1 MESLF
6 PYVLTSLSSL
16 ISITLTT
23 YLSPIHTTYRP
34 HQREYSSVNDIPPA
48 LLVLSLV
55 FSYFLACIR
64 QILVILLSLWHAL
77 LFSILTYVPR
87 LHTYN
92 TVRVLSDPITSYYY
106 DMYY

>member
-1 MESLF
+1 MSYYNKKLSMESLF

-48 LLVLSLV
+48 LLVLSLS
-55 FSYFLACIR
+55 FSLI
-64 QILVILLSLWHAL
+64 SWHAL
-77 LFSILTYVPR
+77 GKS
-87 LHTYN
+87 
-92 TVRVLSDPITSYYY
+92 
-106 DMYY
+106 